1 MGHAILGTIMLLCA
15 VLTTLFTAN
24 ALEQFG
30 QSRADQRVP
39 VDQVHVETVNARPT
53 R

>member
-15 VLTTLFTAN
+15 ALTTLFTAN

-30 QSRADQRVP
+30 HSRAEQRVP
-39 VDQVHVETVNARPT
+39 VDQVHVETVNASPLR
-53 R
+53 